1 MIIRDRKF
9 QSVTVLRIAFLLLG
23 AVFVVLGLL
32 ASEHLAVLAKAV
44 KVCLECIGIG

>member
-1 MIIRDRKF
+1 MTAQDRKTNRL
-9 QSVTVLRIAFLLLG
+9 TVLRIVFLLLG
-23 AVFVVLGLL
+23 AVFVVLGLI